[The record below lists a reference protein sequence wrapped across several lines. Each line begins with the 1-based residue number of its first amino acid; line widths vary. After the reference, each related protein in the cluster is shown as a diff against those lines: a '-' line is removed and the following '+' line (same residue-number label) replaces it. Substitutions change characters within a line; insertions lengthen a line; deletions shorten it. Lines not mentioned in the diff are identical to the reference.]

1 MFSRSGAV
9 PGVRHAPAVPA
20 VVGLLATGLLSGLL
34 AACSIAAAVPG
45 TTTAAATADARP
57 SAARAPSSPARPSG
71 PSSSSAPLAT
81 AVLAGLAVKGRAPMT
96 GYRRA
101 LFGADW
107 ADEDHDG
114 CSTREEILQRDLTGT
129 TRRASGRCAVV
140 VTGTLADPYSGR
152 RIAFQRGE
160 STSSLVQIDHV
171 VAVGDAWQ
179 KGAQQLTPA
188 RRLAFY
194 NDPLN
199 LLAVEGHLNQS
210 KGDGDAATWLPP
222 STAYRCSY
230 VARQVAVK
238 ARYGLWVTT
247 AEKAAIGRILATCP
261 DRRVPTG

>member
-1 MFSRSGAV
+1 MSSRSGAV
-9 PGVRHAPAVPA
+9 PDVRRAPA
-20 VVGLLATGLLSGLL
+20 VVGLLLTGLLTGQL
-34 AACSIAAAVPG
+34 AACSIATAVPG
-45 TTTAAATADARP
+45 TTTAAASVDARP
-57 SAARAPSSPARPSG
+57 SSG
-71 PSSSSAPLAT
+71 PPSASAPPAT
-81 AVLAGLAVKGRAPMT
+81 AVLAGLPVKGRAPMT

-101 LFGADW
+101 LFGNDW